1 MGPWTLL
8 KISQFSRNFSC
19 LRLTLVGT
27 FDRVMDVAI
36 QSERSL
42 KAARKVMNIWGSK
55 ALLSPSAVQPITE
68 RVTAEQPFERPF
80 AVRTRPCVP

>member
-8 KISQFSRNFSC
+8 EISKFSRSFSHFC
-19 LRLTLVGT
+19 LTLVGMS
-27 FDRVMDVAI
+27 DRVMDVAI
-36 QSERSL
+36 RSERSL
-42 KAARKVMNIWGSK
+42 KAARKVMNVWDSK

-80 AVRTRPCVP
+80 AVRTRPRAP